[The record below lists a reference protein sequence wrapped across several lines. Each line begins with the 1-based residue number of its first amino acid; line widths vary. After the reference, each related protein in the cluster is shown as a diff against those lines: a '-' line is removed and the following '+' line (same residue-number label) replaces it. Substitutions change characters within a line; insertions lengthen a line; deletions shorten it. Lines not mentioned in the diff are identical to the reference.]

1 MSNDN
6 TQLYRI
12 ELNHP
17 DGQIECH
24 PCLRRD
30 QFGDLLAPI
39 GHQAVVAEGTMIEIF
54 DYQSWRPGLT
64 NKSLIRLKAV

>member
-12 ELNHP
+12 EVNHP

-30 QFGDLLAPI
+30 KVGELLAPI
-39 GHQAVVAEGTMIEIF
+39 ASLGVAAEGIMIEVF
-54 DYQSWRPGLT
+54 VYQSWRPGLT
-64 NKSLIRLKAV
+64 NKSLIRFKAV